1 MQQQVAS
8 AWADS
13 TRATYASA
21 YSGWLRFCEDYQLC
35 VGMGDLS
42 GDVRALQRYL
52 AARCAGGN
60 VRYATIRGI
69 LSGVQHWLSLV
80 YRRNISLVDEFAE
93 LQWQVRGI
101 QRELGDGQRQKI
113 GVSRACFGAIMQRLD
128 ADWHSRR
135 ASGDQEAAWQLAS
148 CALGCVLCFFGMLRA
163 SELLALVWSD
173 LVLDRTADAGR
184 GVLWIRVRRSK
195 TDQLGVG
202 HQTAVSLA
210 GDGAMSPLL
219 WWYRYESDAVS
230 SSVAVRVIEPFSA
243 VVRQQSD
250 ASSPAVTYAQWLRF
264 VRARLVLAGLPADRV
279 GSHSLRRGGASA
291 AMAAGVPLTSVM
303 AMAGWR
309 SVSSALLYTTADD
322 EHVVLASAR
331 LGSSTSD
338 VARARATAEAS
349 FLW

>member
-1 MQQQVAS
+1 
-8 AWADS
+8 
-13 TRATYASA
+13 
-21 YSGWLRFCEDYQLC
+21 
-35 VGMGDLS
+35 
-42 GDVRALQRYL
+42 
-52 AARCAGGN
+52 
-60 VRYATIRGI
+60 
-69 LSGVQHWLSLV
+69 V

-202 HQTAVSLA
+202 RQTAVSLA

-331 LGSSTSD
+331 LGSSISD